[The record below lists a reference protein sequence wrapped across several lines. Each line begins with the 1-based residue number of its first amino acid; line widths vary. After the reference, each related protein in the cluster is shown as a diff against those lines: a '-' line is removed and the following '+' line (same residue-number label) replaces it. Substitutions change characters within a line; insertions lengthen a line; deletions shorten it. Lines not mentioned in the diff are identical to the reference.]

1 MLELWYY
8 INTAIF
14 LTEQL
19 FGLFINWDQTT
30 GIVGVSL
37 SVGIQ
42 RQVAHG
48 TFGIIA
54 ADL

>member
-1 MLELWYY
+1 VNHLPPL
-8 INTAIF
+8 
-14 LTEQL
+14 
-19 FGLFINWDQTT
+19 DQHTLMREE
-30 GIVGVSL
+30 SL